1 MTAQNNSFIN
11 PSTAWGTALEAAVCE
26 RCDHR
31 FLIPAGNHPVICPS
45 CFRGMLTRQPETEI
59 NVQPELVLPFRVQ
72 EQTILQAFSRFTA
85 DLWFAPEDLTPVNLR
100 GRLQRVYQPV
110 WLVDG
115 KIHSLWQAEAGY
127 NYEVVSHQNRYEDY
141 GGGWTEKKV
150 KENRVRW
157 EPRVGRLQRV
167 YQNIAAPAL
176 EQPHALFQ
184 KVGQYPYN
192 AAQQYTVQALTGS
205 SESGAVSQPVVVSMP
220 WAVSLPEREPQDAWP
235 DALPV
240 FQAAAA
246 EDCRQACAAD
256 HLREF
261 KWQPEFQAKNWT
273 LLLLPLLT
281 SYYVDDEKNPQVVLM
296 HGQTGK
302 LFGVRR
308 ASKQSAQKTAVW
320 LGVFSVLLFVL
331 SLAGSAFSLLAPI
344 LLPLVAIGWLMAI
357 GLGVGAVVP
366 FLMVWWTNSR

>member
-1 MTAQNNSFIN
+1 MTNLNNLSVAG
-11 PSTAWGTALEAAVCE
+11 SGGWETAVEMAVCE
-26 RCDHR
+26 KCDHR
-31 FLIPAGNHPVICPS
+31 YLIPANGPQAVCPS
-45 CFRGMLTRQPETEI
+45 CFRGALTRLPGDGAT
-59 NVQPELVLPFRVQ
+59 VQPELVLPFKVQ
-72 EQTILQAFSRFTA
+72 EQTILQAIGRFTS
-85 DLWFAPEDLTPVNLR
+85 DLWFAPADLTPGNIR
-100 GRLQRVYQPV
+100 ARLQRVYLPV

-115 KIHSLWQAEAGY
+115 KVQSQWQAEAGY

-150 KENRVRW
+150 KETRIRW
-157 EPRVGRLQRV
+157 EPRLGRLERT

-184 KVGQYPYN
+184 KVGQYPYE
-192 AAQQYTVQALTGS
+192 AAQPYSVQALTDAS
-205 SESGAVSQPVVVSMP
+205 SP
-220 WAVSLPEREPQDAWP
+220 WAVGLPEREPQDAWA

-246 EDCRQACAAD
+246 DECRKACGAD

-261 KWQPEFQAKNWT
+261 KWQPDFKSQNWT
-273 LLLLPLLT
+273 LLLLPLFT
-281 SYYVDDEKNPQVVLM
+281 SYYLDDDRIPQVVLL

-308 ASKQSAQKTAVW
+308 ASRQSAQKTAVW
-320 LGVFSVLLFVL
+320 LGVFSLLLIVL
-331 SLAGSAFSLLAPI
+331 SLIGSGFSLLAPV
-344 LLPLVAIGWLMAI
+344 LLPLMAIGWLLAI
-357 GLGVGAVVP
+357 GLGAGALVP